1 MARHAIWRVCRSLFA
16 MLSALTAIG
25 SDAVGPTLKNINA
38 SLTKE

>member
-25 SDAVGPTLKNINA
+25 SVGPTLKNINA